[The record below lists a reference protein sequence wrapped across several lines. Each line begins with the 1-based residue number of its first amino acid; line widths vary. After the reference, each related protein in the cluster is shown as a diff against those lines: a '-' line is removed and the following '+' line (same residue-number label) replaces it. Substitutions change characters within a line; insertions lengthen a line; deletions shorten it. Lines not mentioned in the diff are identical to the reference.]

1 MTSKEFLQQYQD
13 ANRQINA
20 KLDQIHRL
28 RELATK
34 TTQSLIPDRVQ
45 SSAAQDKVSV
55 IVGKIVDMEH
65 EVDLEIDHLQEIK
78 HKIEVVIQSVTDAK
92 QRAVL
97 TRRYINGQTWE
108 QIAVDLNISYQWVCE
123 LHGRAL
129 QKISEQLIEV
139 DTPSVV

>member
-1 MTSKEFLQQYQD
+1 MAPKEFLQQYQD
-13 ANRQINA
+13 ANHLINA

-78 HKIEVVIQSVTDAK
+78 HKIEAAIRTVPNAK

>member
-13 ANRQINA
+13 ANHQINA

-78 HKIEVVIQSVTDAK
+78 HKIEAAIQSVTDAK

>member
-1 MTSKEFLQQYQD
+1 MAPKEFLQQYQD
-13 ANRQINA
+13 ANHQINA

-65 EVDLEIDHLQEIK
+65 EVDLQIDHLQEIK
-78 HKIEVVIQSVTDAK
+78 HKIEAAIRTVPNAK

>member
-1 MTSKEFLQQYQD
+1 
-13 ANRQINA
+13 
-20 KLDQIHRL
+20 
-28 RELATK
+28 
-34 TTQSLIPDRVQ
+34 
-45 SSAAQDKVSV
+45 
-55 IVGKIVDMEH
+55 MEH